1 MSRYLKSKLNIITM
15 YMYYIDD
22 YIIIIYK
29 VLFYIF
35 KYLSKYFILFA
46 LFDLLVPSKQIK
58 KPDGSN

>member
-1 MSRYLKSKLNIITM
+1 M